1 MPGDLCQL
9 LSINLGH
16 FQQLESMLECK
27 KKRIWKVEIWMRDQ
41 AVSAHVMQSWVKR
54 QKHIES
60 SHFSPYTS
68 RFLSDLCLAFLS
80 ICFCPQPT
88 SPPPLSRHY
97 LFEIC
102 MERICFCHAYL
113 TFIPFCGPAGSIPCK
128 DCWLKSSKHFI
139 SFSREETGCAKY
151 WGKIFILKPHVCS
164 WLPASPLLVFG
175 GKVRVGEPPRNCFK
189 LTRKAFVW
197 ELNIY
202 L

>member
-1 MPGDLCQL
+1 MLKCIVKEDL
-9 LSINLGH
+9 
-16 FQQLESMLECK
+16 K
-27 KKRIWKVEIWMRDQ
+27 IWMRDQ

-102 MERICFCHAYL
+102 MERICFCHACL
-113 TFIPFCGPAGSIPCK
+113 AFIPFCRLAGSIHCK
-128 DCWLKSSKHFI
+128 NWWLKSPEHFI
-139 SFSREETGCAKY
+139 LFSRGETRSVEY
-151 WGKIFILKPHVCS
+151 WGNKYILKPHVFS
-164 WLPASPLLVFG
+164 RLPASLLLAFG
-175 GKVRVGEPPRNCFK
+175 GKVRIGEPPRNCFNWLAK
-189 LTRKAFVW
+189 PLFENWTYSYSLGYCQIF
-197 ELNIY
+197 L

>member
-1 MPGDLCQL
+1 
-9 LSINLGH
+9 
-16 FQQLESMLECK
+16 MLECK
-27 KKRIWKVEIWMRDQ
+27 TKRIWKVKIWMRDQ

-151 WGKIFILKPHVCS
+151 WGNYSFWSRTYVPGCLQARFWFLAGKWGSVNHREIVSNWLAKPLYENWTYTSSRGYCQIF
-164 WLPASPLLVFG
+164 LL
-175 GKVRVGEPPRNCFK
+175 
-189 LTRKAFVW
+189 
-197 ELNIY
+197 
-202 L
+202 

>member
-1 MPGDLCQL
+1 
-9 LSINLGH
+9 
-16 FQQLESMLECK
+16 
-27 KKRIWKVEIWMRDQ
+27 MRDQ

-88 SPPPLSRHY
+88 SPPPSRHY

-113 TFIPFCGPAGSIPCK
+113 TFIPFCRPAGSIPCK
-128 DCWLKSSKHFI
+128 DCWLKSSKLLYH
-139 SFSREETGCAKY
+139 SLGEKLAVSNTEETNIFWSRTSVPGC
-151 WGKIFILKPHVCS
+151 
-164 WLPASPLLVFG
+164 PLLAFG
-175 GKVRVGEPPRNCFK
+175 GKVRAGEPPRNCFK
-189 LTRKAFVW
+189 STRKVFV
-197 ELNIY
+197 
-202 L
+202 